1 MRSNPTPGSFL
12 AKAEKGGL
20 GQVASDY
27 VFGILGEHHLACYC
41 DTPKNVT
48 TSAGYLLIFD
58 DIPGFQSNDI

>member
-20 GQVASDY
+20 GQVASDL
-27 VFGILGEHHLACYC
+27 VFGILACYC